1 MSSEYREGV
10 SDPRRREIA
19 AALARAEAHIRAEG
33 YAGWDPYDALTSPL
47 LQLGVVR
54 RSRLARFGAQQVLRR
69 LPINLRPLLRIEK
82 GLNPVTLGLVL
93 EGYAALGEERLRG
106 EARSLVE
113 RLRGLASPGYSGACW
128 GYDFPWQSRSTLI
141 PPYTPTVVAT
151 AFVTNGLFAAYERF
165 GIDEAFEL
173 CASASAFVLRDLN
186 RTPGPDATFCWS
198 YSPLDTQAVLN
209 ATAKASRL
217 CAQVGSVTGDQE
229 LAEAAR
235 QSVRYVA
242 SHQRADGAWPY
253 AVGDSRTWVDNFHTG
268 YVLDAL
274 DEWRRRTAERD
285 LDGSIERGWRYYRA
299 NLFAPDG
306 VPRYYD
312 NRQYPIDATAC
323 GQALLTLSRF
333 GDDETARRLAQWV
346 VSRFQRPDGAF
357 RYRAYRLGRNSIPY
371 MRWST
376 AWVFAGLARVLSSWA

>member
-1 MSSEYREGV
+1 MSSEYREAV

-19 AALARAEAHIRAEG
+19 VAVARAEAHIRAEG

-47 LQLGVVR
+47 MKLGVVR
-54 RSRLARFGAQQVLRR
+54 RSRLARFGAQQLLRR

-93 EGYAALGEERLRG
+93 EGYAALGEERLHG

-113 RLRGLASPGYSGACW
+113 RLRALASPGYSGACW
-128 GYDFPWQSRSTLI
+128 GYDFPWQSRNTLI
-141 PPYTPTVVAT
+141 PAYTPTVVAT

-186 RTPGPDATFCWS
+186 RTPGPDESFCWS

-217 CAQVGSVTGDQE
+217 CAQVWSVTGDQE

-235 QSVRYVA
+235 SSVRFVA
-242 SHQRADGAWPY
+242 LHQRADGAWPY
-253 AVGDSRTWVDNFHTG
+253 AVADSRTWVDNFHTG

-274 DEWRRRTAERD
+274 DEWRRRTAVRD
-285 LDGSIERGWRYYRA
+285 VDGSIERGWHYYRA
-299 NLFAPDG
+299 NLFEADG

-312 NRQYPIDATAC
+312 NRRYPIDATAC
-323 GQALLTLSRF
+323 GQALLTLNRF
-333 GDDETARRLAQWV
+333 DDGETARRLAQWI

-357 RYRAYRLGRNSIPY
+357 RYRAYRFGRNSIPY

-376 AWVFAGLARVLSSWA
+376 AWIFDGLARVLSTWA